1 MTDTLAGGGGF
12 LPKGSEDPNGSFLS
26 VLLKKSSDEVPL
38 KGSFSLKG
46 SPPNGSRKKKKKKG
60 TCQKTQDV
68 RTFYWLVSTSVKKQ
82 KTKCLLRSQ
91 QKAKRRAGDL
101 DWRLKSLRYVVNTA
115 WKYCDSESPSHGG
128 SIPLFFNYM
137 ERSEFYH
144 FLSVTKKILEKYI
157 MVLDTTLAHPP
168 L

>member
-1 MTDTLAGGGGF
+1 MRTGGALSRKDREEKCHLELWTVSGVLSDTEDHNWGGGASGEVGGWGGGMTNTFAGGGGF

-46 SPPNGSRKKKKKKG
+46 SPPNGSRKKTKKG
-60 TCQKTQDV
+60 ACQKTLLFA
-68 RTFYWLVSTSVKKQ
+68 FYWLVSTSMKKQ

-115 WKYCDSESPSHGG
+115 
-128 SIPLFFNYM
+128 
-137 ERSEFYH
+137 
-144 FLSVTKKILEKYI
+144 
-157 MVLDTTLAHPP
+157 
-168 L
+168 